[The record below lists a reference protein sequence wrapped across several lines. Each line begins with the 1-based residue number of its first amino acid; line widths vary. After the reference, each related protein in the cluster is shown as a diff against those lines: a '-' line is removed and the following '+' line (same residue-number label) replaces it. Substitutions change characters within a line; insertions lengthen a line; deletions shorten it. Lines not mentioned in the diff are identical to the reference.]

1 MKAITPS
8 DCQSMIDD
16 LRSRGL
22 GKTADEVF
30 SLMNYT
36 FKGAIAHGLITK
48 NPLAVVFHQKHKH
61 EHGKALSK
69 IEETKLISS
78 STPYRVLLII
88 ALYTGLRPNEY
99 ATLRREGNMLI
110 AKNSKRK
117 NGREEYKRIPI
128 NPMLAPYI
136 GDMKEFHWCHMET
149 LYKHLRRLMPN
160 HTLYDLRTTFY
171 TRCRECGVA
180 DAARDEMVGHSSGML
195 ADACT
200 DLSDAYLIQEANKIK
215 YDLPLEQ

>member
-36 FKGAIAHGLITK
+36 FKGAIAHGLISK

-61 EHGKALSK
+61 EHGQALTK
-69 IEETKLISS
+69 IEEAKLISS
-78 STPYRVLLII
+78 STPYRILLLI

-99 ATLRREGNMLI
+99 VTLRREGDMLI
-110 AKNSKRK
+110 AKNSKSK
-117 NGREEYKRIPI
+117 NGREEDKRIPI
-128 NPMLAPYI
+128 NHMLAPYI
-136 GDMKEFHWCHMET
+136 GDLKAVNWCHF
-149 LYKHLRRLMPN
+149 
-160 HTLYDLRTTFY
+160 DTF
-171 TRCRECGVA
+171 
-180 DAARDEMVGHSSGML
+180 
-195 ADACT
+195 
-200 DLSDAYLIQEANKIK
+200 
-215 YDLPLEQ
+215 